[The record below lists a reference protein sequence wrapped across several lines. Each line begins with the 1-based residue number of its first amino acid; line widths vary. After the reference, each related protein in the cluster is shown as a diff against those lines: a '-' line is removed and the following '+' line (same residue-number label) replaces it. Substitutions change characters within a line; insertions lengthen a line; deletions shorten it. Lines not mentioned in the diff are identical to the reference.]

1 MHKKTPLLGRFLVY
15 KQIGKCRERG
25 LIDYAPVL
33 TLEPLENQRR
43 VGATEAEAVGHN
55 TVQRDAC
62 SRISYHVHT
71 FSSLVECFNVGRRS
85 DEVVFHHE

>member
-1 MHKKTPLLGRFLVY
+1 MHKKTPLLGRFLVD
-15 KQIGKCRERG
+15 KQTAKCRERR
-25 LIDYAPVL
+25 LIDYASVL
-33 TLEPLENQRR
+33 TLEPLENQRC

-55 TVQRDAC
+55 TVQCNAC

-71 FSSLVECFNVGRRS
+71 FSTLVECFNIGRRS